1 MGPHLK
7 IRSSVINHV
16 FPVCEVHLLVK
27 SSHSGVPLIKNRL
40 ISNLNFEI
48 LLFNFRFELLAK
60 LWRPLLGNIV
70 EVSRL

>member
-1 MGPHLK
+1 VGPHLK

-16 FPVCEVHLLVK
+16 FPVCKVHLLVK
-27 SSHSGVPLIKNRL
+27 SSHSRIALLENRL
-40 ISNLNFEI
+40 ISDLNFEI